1 MLETVDEFGGGHA
14 NLVEDVKLLSLVVAE
29 EYEEGGTIEKERERE
44 TNNHQN
50 DEEMRVQCSAAR
62 RQGGDKGAKRR
73 KVGSVNPYNKS
84 L

>member
-1 MLETVDEFGGGHA
+1 
-14 NLVEDVKLLSLVVAE
+14 
-29 EYEEGGTIEKERERE
+29 
-44 TNNHQN
+44 
-50 DEEMRVQCSAAR
+50 MRVQCSAAR